1 MATLE
6 VDKKN
11 RIMFTE
17 YTNLPNNSRVW
28 IYQADRGFS
37 IEEIE
42 YISAKAL
49 LFIDQWTRHG
59 DDLKGSFTIRY
70 NQFLILAVDEGFNN
84 VSGCSIDSSVRFV
97 QEIEKELKIDLMNK
111 MNVSFKDGE
120 NVNIVKLSDFQQF
133 AKDKKIT
140 AETVVFNNMVATKED
155 FETKW
160 EVPATESWHSRFLV

>member
-1 MATLE
+1 
-6 VDKKN
+6 
-11 RIMFTE
+11 MFTE
-17 YTNLPNNSRVW
+17 YTNLPSNSRVW
-28 IYQADRGFS
+28 IYQSDREFS

-84 VSGCSIDSSVRFV
+84 VSGCSIDASVRFV
-97 QEIEKELKIDLMNK
+97 QELEKELQLDLMNK
-111 MNVSFKDGE
+111 MNISFKDGE

-140 AETVVFNNMVATKED
+140 SETIVFNNMVNTKED

-160 EVPATESWHSRFLV
+160 EVTADKSWHSRFLV

>member
-1 MATLE
+1 
-6 VDKKN
+6 
-11 RIMFTE
+11 MFTE
-17 YTNLPNNSRVW
+17 YTNLPNSSRVW
-28 IYQADRGFS
+28 IYQSDREFS

-84 VSGCSIDSSVRFV
+84 VSGCSIDASVRFV
-97 QEIEKELKIDLMNK
+97 QELEKELQLDLMNK
-111 MNVSFKDGE
+111 MNISFKDGE
-120 NVNIVKLSDFQQF
+120 NVNIIKLSDFQKF

-140 AETVVFNNMVATKED
+140 SETIVFNNMVSTKED

-160 EVPATESWHSRFLV
+160 EVTADKSWHSRFLV